1 MAKFEK
7 TLSGDFETI
16 AYNIE
21 NYLINDESIR
31 LLDKV
36 SMKNGSTNCSTMV
49 FDIYN
54 KYLENKIEAKEIEV
68 SVGGGAVTVKV
79 NGKKEIIDIAMK
91 PEVVDPDDIEM
102 LQDLVI
108 SAVNEALRKVDEM
121 QQSQMSKVTGGMNIP
136 GLF

>member
-31 LLDKV
+31 LVDKV

-54 KYLENKIEAKEIEV
+54 KYLENKMGLTITLFEYSNICIRCVAIASGFKDVKGEEFGDVELYDRLDKILEIC
-68 SVGGGAVTVKV
+68 
-79 NGKKEIIDIAMK
+79 KKITLKD
-91 PEVVDPDDIEM
+91 
-102 LQDLVI
+102 
-108 SAVNEALRKVDEM
+108 
-121 QQSQMSKVTGGMNIP
+121 T
-136 GLF
+136 

>member
-31 LLDKV
+31 LVDKV

-49 FDIYN
+49 FDIYIDI
-54 KYLENKIEAKEIEV
+54 LPRLLAEG
-68 SVGGGAVTVKV
+68 VGGGVCQPLYT
-79 NGKKEIIDIAMK
+79 KKN
-91 PEVVDPDDIEM
+91 
-102 LQDLVI
+102 LYCQ
-108 SAVNEALRKVDEM
+108 R
-121 QQSQMSKVTGGMNIP
+121 MNLTLSNI
-136 GLF
+136 